1 MANKD
6 NSKPVRDF
14 DDFMASYYRCFSTKN
29 GELYC
34 KDIIRKLAVKWTGNC
49 WETCAYDERWDEYKD
64 IKLDEVRKIASVP
77 PWDKFDEILDKEARA
92 EAKEWDKLVETTPR
106 RVIGYTN
113 TAFGSNHFLS
123 VSAGNLTKEE
133 YAAILKDFRA
143 HGYYYSGED
152 YQDSSRDCTPVLD
165 DYRYVDFSR
174 RGFGALIAEAN
185 GDFSPMGYCAFTEAE
200 FFEEDEYV
208 FPKGGLHPDVPHADS
223 LIAVDEDTFRRF
235 EEAEANSADTLVAV
249 LVPEAET
256 GYYWD
261 CDGVTLQCGEEYAGG
276 MVFAIGK
283 FASREEYD
291 CYQEWREQHCTPWR
305 DEYAGRVLL
314 LVKHF

>member
-1 MANKD
+1 MANNDK
-6 NSKPVRDF
+6 SKPVRDF
-14 DDFMASYYRCFSTKN
+14 DDFMASYYRCFSIKN

-34 KDIIRKLAVKWTGNC
+34 KDIIRKIAVKWTGKD
-49 WETCAYDERWDEYKD
+49 WEECAYDERWDEYTD
-64 IKLDEVRKIASVP
+64 IKLDEVRKIASIP
-77 PWDKFDEILDKEARA
+77 PWDKFDEILDEEAKA
-92 EAKEWDKLVETTPR
+92 EGKEWDKLVKTTTR

-113 TAFGSNHFLS
+113 TAFGSDHFLG
-123 VSAGNLTKEE
+123 VSAGSLTKEE

-143 HGYYYSGED
+143 HDYFYSGED
-152 YQDSSRDCTPVLD
+152 YQDSTFDCTPVLD

-174 RGFGALIAEAN
+174 RGFAALIAEAN

-208 FPKGGLHPDVPHADS
+208 FPEG
-223 LIAVDEDTFRRF
+223 IEVDEKTFRYL
-235 EEAEANSADTLVAV
+235 EEADKDRTDTLVAV

-256 GYYWD
+256 GYYWEN
-261 CDGVTLQCGEEYAGG
+261 DGVTLQYGNEYATG

-283 FASREEYD
+283 FASREDYD
-291 CYQEWREQHCTPWR
+291 CYQEWREQRCTPWQ

-314 LVKHF
+314 LVKPL